1 MINIVNASYVYSTKY
16 QQVEAIKKINCMFEP
31 GKLYA
36 ITGES
41 GSGKSTLLSLIAGL
55 DLPSQGDI
63 FFENINYKELDRN
76 ILRKEKLSVV
86 YQKFYLFSLLTV
98 LENVMFPLRIMNV
111 SLPSAKQRAIE
122 CLLKVG
128 IKENDFSKFPKQMSG
143 GEQQRI
149 AIARAIVK
157 KGNIIL
163 ADEPTGN
170 LDSYNEKNIVEIL
183 KWLAHEEGYL
193 VVVVTHNKEV
203 AAAADVEIIMRDGM
217 RIL

>member
-1 MINIVNASYVYSTKY
+1 MINVVNASYVYSTKY
-16 QQVEAIKKINCMFEP
+16 QQVEAIKKINCEFEA

-55 DLPSQGDI
+55 DLPSRGDI
-63 FFENINYKELDRN
+63 FFEDVNYKDLDRD

-98 LENVMFPLRIMNV
+98 LENVMFPLRVMNV
-111 SLPSAKQRAIE
+111 SAQSAKQIAEE

-128 IKENDFSKFPKQMSG
+128 IKENDFDKFPKQMSG
-143 GEQQRI
+143 GEQQRV

-157 KGNIIL
+157 KGKVLL

-170 LDSYNEKNIVEIL
+170 LDSCNEKNIVEIL

-193 VVVVTHNKEV
+193 VIVVTHNKEV
-203 AAAADVEIIMRDGM
+203 ASAADVEVVMRDGM
-217 RIL
+217 RIQ

>member
-1 MINIVNASYVYSTKY
+1 MINVVNASYVYSTKY
-16 QQVEAIKKINCMFEP
+16 QQVEAIKKINCEFEA

-55 DLPSQGDI
+55 DLPSRGDI
-63 FFENINYKELDRN
+63 FFEDVNYKDLDRD

-98 LENVMFPLRIMNV
+98 LENVMFPLRVMNV
-111 SLPSAKQRAIE
+111 SAQSAKQIAEE

-128 IKENDFSKFPKQMSG
+128 IKENDFDKFPKQMSG

-157 KGNIIL
+157 KGKVLL

-170 LDSYNEKNIVEIL
+170 LDSCNEKNIVEIL

-193 VVVVTHNKEV
+193 VIVVTHNKEV
-203 AAAADVEIIMRDGM
+203 ASAADVEVVMRDGM
-217 RIL
+217 RIQ